1 VTPSPGGPGPPPPDG
16 GSRDAG
22 LQPERTS
29 LAWGRTLLALL
40 VSDLLIWRSWTRS
53 LARHAG
59 RIEGNALSLGI
70 AAAVA
75 SASTAVLA
83 ACVLYRSR
91 TLRTGTTAPPA
102 ALMLT
107 ATTALLTLAAA
118 STVSILLAR

>member
-1 VTPSPGGPGPPPPDG
+1 MTPAQQDHGHA
-16 GSRDAG
+16 RDPG

-53 LARHAG
+53 LARHAD

-70 AAAVA
+70 ASAVA
-75 SASTAVLA
+75 AAATAVIA

-91 TLRTGTTAPPA
+91 ELKNGTAAPPVILLRT
-102 ALMLT
+102 
-107 ATTALLTLAAA
+107 ATLALLALAAA
-118 STVSILLAR
+118 AIVSILLAK

>member
-1 VTPSPGGPGPPPPDG
+1 MTDEPDPEAARDPGLHA
-16 GSRDAG
+16 RDPG

-70 AAAVA
+70 ASAVA
-75 SASTAVLA
+75 AAATAVIA
-83 ACVLYRSR
+83 GCVLYRGR
-91 TLRTGTTAPPA
+91 ALRAGNAAPPA
-102 ALMLT
+102 ALMRT
-107 ATTALLTLAAA
+107 ATLALLTLAAA
-118 STVSILLAR
+118 TIVSILLAR

>member
-1 VTPSPGGPGPPPPDG
+1 MTPEPPEADPQASPQP
-16 GSRDAG
+16 RDSG

-53 LARHAG
+53 LSRHAG

-75 SASTAVLA
+75 AAATAVVA
-83 ACVLYRSR
+83 GCVLYRAR
-91 TLRTGTTAPPA
+91 ALRSGNAAPPA
-102 ALMLT
+102 ALMR
-107 ATTALLTLAAA
+107 TTTLALLALAAA
-118 STVSILLAR
+118 AVVSILLAR